1 MDAYMAADAQGN
13 QHIRSVVPVAMM
25 DHQRRTLAT
34 TTTAEAVPLQHAL
47 TESTEES

>member
-1 MDAYMAADAQGN
+1 MDAYMASDAQGN

-34 TTTAEAVPLQHAL
+34 AAEAVPLQHAL
-47 TESTEES
+47 TESTEEA